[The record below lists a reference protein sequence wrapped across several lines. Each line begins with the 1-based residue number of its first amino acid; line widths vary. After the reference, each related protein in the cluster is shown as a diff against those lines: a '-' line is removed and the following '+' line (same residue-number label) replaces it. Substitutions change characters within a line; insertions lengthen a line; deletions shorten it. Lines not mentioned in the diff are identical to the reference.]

1 MKPKAFQDLL
11 PDLAANCWGCGRNN
25 EHGLKIKSRWD
36 GDETLCVW
44 EPKDY
49 HLTFPGYLNGGIIAS
64 IIDCHCLNTAN
75 AAYVKDSGQKMEE
88 AAEGYLTGVLKVK
101 YLRPTPVKKVTLR
114 AKIVERGEKKIKV
127 SCDLDSDNNLCVNGG
142 ITAVRIGL

>member
-1 MKPKAFQDLL
+1 
-11 PDLAANCWGCGRNN
+11 
-25 EHGLKIKSRWD
+25 
-36 GDETLCVW
+36 
-44 EPKDY
+44 
-49 HLTFPGYLNGGIIAS
+49 
-64 IIDCHCLNTAN
+64 
-75 AAYVKDSGQKMEE
+75 MEE
-88 AAEGYLTGVLKVK
+88 AAGGYLTGVLKVK